1 MSGKVFI
8 SCGQATDE
16 ERNLASDLKEWF
28 RRQGFDPYVAI
39 QVQSIQDVN
48 SGIIG
53 ELRKADYY
61 VFVDFPREGCV
72 THDGKQ
78 VRRGSLFT
86 NQELA
91 IAYILGFDS
100 VLFFQHKDIVL
111 EGLLRYMAANATKF
125 ERSSDIVDLVR
136 NAVAARGW
144 NPRYSRHLLATN
156 LNWSSQ
162 LIRYTNPRGL
172 YLVGRFLYVS
182 IENRRN
188 DIGAV
193 NTVAR
198 LARITCPDGQ
208 ELSSPDSSYL
218 KATAVQGYTH
228 LIWPESSCTFDLLVV
243 CASSGHI
250 YLNSSLDIAPLQPI
264 IATLGDYLLHYE
276 VFAESF
282 PVLQFSVRLQVTGDV
297 QSTVATLE

>member
-16 ERNLASDLKEWF
+16 ERNLASDLRHWF
-28 RRQGFDPYVAI
+28 GSQGFDPYVAI
-39 QVQSIQDVN
+39 QAQSIQDVN
-48 SGIIG
+48 SGIIA

-61 VFVDFPREGCV
+61 VFVDFPREGFV

-91 IAYILGFDS
+91 IAYILGFDK

-125 ERSSDIVDLVR
+125 EQSSDIVDLVR

-144 NPRYSRHLLATN
+144 NPRYSRHLVATN

-162 LIRYTNPRGL
+162 LIQYNNPRGL
-172 YLVGRFLYVS
+172 SLVGRFLYVD

-193 NTVAR
+193 HTVAQ
-198 LARITCPDGQ
+198 LARITYPDNQ
-208 ELSSPDSSYL
+208 EVPSPDSSYL
-218 KATAVQGYTH
+218 KATTFQGYTH
-228 LIWPESSCTFDLLVV
+228 VIRPESRRTFDLLVV
-243 CASSGHI
+243 CPGSGHI
-250 YLNSSLDIAPLQPI
+250 YLNSSLDVTPLQPI
-264 IATLGDYLLHYE
+264 ITAPGNYSLHYE

-282 PVLQFSVRLQVTGDV
+282 PVLQFSLRLQVTGDV
-297 QSTVATLE
+297 QSTEATLE